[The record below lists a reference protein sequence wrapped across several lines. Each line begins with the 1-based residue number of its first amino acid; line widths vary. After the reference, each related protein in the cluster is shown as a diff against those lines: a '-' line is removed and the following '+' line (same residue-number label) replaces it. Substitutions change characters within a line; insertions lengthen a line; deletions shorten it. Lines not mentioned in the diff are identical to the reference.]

1 MPGAQ
6 PEHLHGPTLVRG
18 DAAPLFLFGGTAEGP
33 VVGCRER
40 WAQAE
45 PIGVCE
51 DANLDLRREPRPP
64 SLDDAQQRIERN
76 LTP

>member
-1 MPGAQ
+1 MGGPEQSPEAPVDVLTVDVVPGAQ

-40 WAQAE
+40 WA
-45 PIGVCE
+45 
-51 DANLDLRREPRPP
+51 
-64 SLDDAQQRIERN
+64 
-76 LTP
+76 